1 MKKPSTVLT
10 RPDSYVKNGMND
22 CRHLYNSQDTTREDT
37 AKHALKRC
45 GSANKPAIL
54 REKTEEA
61 YEGFPDESANADGYR
76 YGSRHRRRGIDPSD
90 GA

>member
-22 CRHLYNSQDTTREDT
+22 CRHLYNRQETTRKDT

-61 YEGFPDESANADGYR
+61 YEG
-76 YGSRHRRRGIDPSD
+76 SRMSLPTQMAIGMVLGIAP
-90 GA
+90 GH